1 MDVDTAIRFDNVTKT
16 YPAYHHITGG
26 FKNFL
31 FNFRKSLKDLRN
43 RSLVLDGI
51 SLEIKKGECFG
62 FIGRN
67 GAGKSTSLG
76 LMAGV
81 LTPDSGRVA
90 INGRVSP
97 LLELGAGFHPELTG
111 RENIILNGVLMGLNR
126 VQVQAQLDEIIEFSG
141 LGDFIDQ
148 PIRTYSSG
156 MYAKLGF
163 SIVSNLSPEILLIDE
178 VLSVGDHVFV
188 QKCLKKIEQF
198 RADANVT
205 LVLVSH
211 DHISVKTVCDRAVWI
226 ENHRVKL
233 IGPADEV
240 VDAYLASCEKQSS

>member
-1 MDVDTAIRFDNVTKT
+1 MGADIAIRFENVIKT
-16 YPAYHHITGG
+16 YPAYHHVTGG

-31 FNFRKSLKDLRN
+31 FNFRKSIKELKN

-51 SLEIKKGECFG
+51 SLEIQKGECFG

-81 LTPDSGRVA
+81 LTPDSGNVTV
-90 INGRVSP
+90 NGRVSP

-111 RENIILNGVLMGLNR
+111 RENILLNGVLMGLSR
-126 VQVQAQLDEIIEFSG
+126 SQVQDQLEEIIAFSG
-141 LGDFIDQ
+141 LDEFIDQ

-188 QKCLKKIEQF
+188 QKCMSKIEQF
-198 RADANVT
+198 RADPNVT

-211 DHISVKTVCDRAVWI
+211 DHVSVKTVCDRAVWI
-226 ENHRVKL
+226 ENHKVKL
-233 IGPADEV
+233 IGSANEV
-240 VDAYLASCEKQSS
+240 VDAYVESCEKQA

>member
-1 MDVDTAIRFDNVTKT
+1 MGADIAIRFENVIKT
-16 YPAYHHITGG
+16 YPAYHHVTGG

-31 FNFRKSLKDLRN
+31 FNFRKSIKELKN

-51 SLEIKKGECFG
+51 SLDIKKGECFG

-81 LTPDSGRVA
+81 LTPDSGNVTV
-90 INGRVSP
+90 NGRVSP

-111 RENIILNGVLMGLNR
+111 RENIVLNGVLMGLSR
-126 VQVQAQLDEIIEFSG
+126 SQVQNQLEEIIEFSG
-141 LGDFIDQ
+141 LGEFIDQ

-188 QKCLKKIEQF
+188 QKCMNRIEQF
-198 RADANVT
+198 RADPNVT

-211 DHISVKTVCDRAVWI
+211 DHVSVKTVCDRAVWI
-226 ENHRVKL
+226 ENHKVKL
-233 IGPADEV
+233 IGSANEV
-240 VDAYLASCEKQSS
+240 VDAYVESCEKQA